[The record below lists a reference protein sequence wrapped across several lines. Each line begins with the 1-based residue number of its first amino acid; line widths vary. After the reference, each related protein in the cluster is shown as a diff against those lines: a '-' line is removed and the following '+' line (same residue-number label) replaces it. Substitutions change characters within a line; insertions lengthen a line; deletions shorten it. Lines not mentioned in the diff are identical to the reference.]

1 MHAFHVDEVPHGYI
15 RTAKP
20 SIHFKTCGTQ
30 ACLQASSIM
39 MTIFRFMEFLKRNKR
54 QISFVNQ
61 RPLRYLSTYFLTSF
75 AFQKFTSKCAAFV
88 ITCWTILST
97 ALSCSTD
104 NKARPGGLTFD
115 LSRLTTNI
123 LVSVDHPSL
132 RRIMSIAA
140 SLSPVSFRCSVSF

>member
-54 QISFVNQ
+54 QILFVNQ
-61 RPLRYLSTYFLTSF
+61 RPLRYIF
-75 AFQKFTSKCAAFV
+75 SKKLRIPEIHIQVCRFRHNVLDDSIHCIELFHRQQGTPWRIDIRLIQTNNKHIGVSGPPITASNHEHRCVFV
-88 ITCWTILST
+88 
-97 ALSCSTD
+97 
-104 NKARPGGLTFD
+104 
-115 LSRLTTNI
+115 SRL
-123 LVSVDHPSL
+123 VSL
-132 RRIMSIAA
+132 
-140 SLSPVSFRCSVSF
+140 